1 MEGRTRRLAWSIV
14 LVSDAQEKKEVNDCV
29 MSLATSDRI
38 LTALRMFA
46 RTGQATRAAPMS
58 HDWSCG
64 TQLGDH
70 DVCPRDSVSE
80 SSSLL
85 VRFRS
90 QQIGLCV
97 TLQYEYAGI
106 HLPGKSPD
114 RGMLRHQP
122 RPDRVTSNHSSRCF
136 RTKAGSR
143 LLQYYVP
150 HRNHVRLLF
159 PLSLEY
165 GVEDKAVLEDLKR
178 CTKAWCQSLN

>member
-1 MEGRTRRLAWSIV
+1 MAFRTA
-14 LVSDAQEKKEVNDCV
+14 DY
-29 MSLATSDRI
+29 RI

-64 TQLGDH
+64 TQLG
-70 DVCPRDSVSE
+70 
-80 SSSLL
+80 
-85 VRFRS
+85 
-90 QQIGLCV
+90 
-97 TLQYEYAGI
+97 
-106 HLPGKSPD
+106 KSPD

-122 RPDRVTSNHSSRCF
+122 RPDRVTSNHSSRCL

-159 PLSLEY
+159 PLSLEH
-165 GVEDKAVLEDLKR
+165 GVEDKAVLEDLK
-178 CTKAWCQSLN
+178 ALHESFVPEP